1 MSPKTSLTLVRH
13 GETAANLGGV
23 WHGSIDTPLTER
35 GLAQAERVARYL
47 GDLHGDVA
55 ALYSSPLQ
63 RAVRTAEA
71 IGEALGLDLRVE
83 EALGEYNLGSW
94 EGKTYRE
101 LHEEHQLWHH
111 MKRDPDFAPHGG
123 ESPRQVAER
132 LTGVLRDIS
141 ANHVEERVVVVAHG
155 GALSLGLAALI
166 EGDYT
171 QWTRV
176 MSNCAVSELVV
187 DPPELLTFNHTAH
200 LEGL

>member
-1 MSPKTSLTLVRH
+1 MSPNTILTLVRH
-13 GETAANLGGV
+13 GETAANQGGV

-35 GLAQAERVARYL
+35 GLAQAERVAHYL
-47 GDLHGDVA
+47 GDLHGDVTA
-55 ALYSSPLQ
+55 VYSSSLQ
-63 RAVRTAEA
+63 RAVRTAEV
-71 IGEALGLDLRVE
+71 IGEALGLDPRVE
-83 EALGEYNLGSW
+83 EALGEYHLGSW

-132 LTGVLRDIS
+132 FTGALRHIS
-141 ANHVEERVVVVAHG
+141 ASHAGERVVVVAHG

-176 MSNCAVSELVV
+176 MSNGAVSELVV

>member
-1 MSPKTSLTLVRH
+1 MSPKTILTLVRH
-13 GETAANLGGV
+13 GETAANLEGV
-23 WHGSIDTPLTER
+23 WHGSIDTPLSER

-47 GDLHGDVA
+47 EDLHGDA
-55 ALYSSPLQ
+55 AVLYSSSLQ

-71 IGEALGLDLRVE
+71 IGEALGLDPRVE
-83 EALGEYNLGSW
+83 QALGEYHLGSW

-101 LHEEHQLWHH
+101 LHEEHRLWHH

-132 LTGVLRDIS
+132 FTGALRHIS
-141 ANHVEERVVVVAHG
+141 ASHAGERVVVVAHG